1 MAHAVLREELH
12 GVIAEAG
19 VERIELAGHGGVG
32 AHFKD
37 ARLAAFF
44 DLQGRGEGRGRHEDA
59 LRCLGEDFAA
69 FFAGFARSLPFG
81 IGTEGFEARFGGV
94 FAGVLEH
101 VDERGLGTV
110 FFIDG
115 HPVADVFHAMLFEEL
130 AGMIAEAGEERV
142 ELAFVAGVDAEFV
155 NRICDRG
162 GEGGE
167 KERGGGE
174 EGAKG
179 HARMLKLRRRVVSCR
194 ADAF

>member
-12 GVIAEAG
+12 RVIAEAG
-19 VERIELAGHGGVG
+19 VERIELSGHGGVG

-37 ARLAAFF
+37 TRLAALF
-44 DLQGRGEGRGRHEDA
+44 DLQGGGVGRGRHEDA

-69 FFAGFARSLPFG
+69 FFAGFARGLPFR

-101 VDERGLGTV
+101 VDERGPGAV

-115 HPVADVFHAMLFEEL
+115 HPVADVFHAVLFEEL
-130 AGMIAEAGEERV
+130 AGVVAEASEERV
-142 ELAFVAGVDAEFV
+142 ELAFVAGVDAQLV
-155 NRICDRG
+155 NWVCERG
-162 GEGGE
+162 GEGGA
-167 KERGGGE
+167 KQGGGGE
-174 EGAKG
+174 KGAEG
-179 HARMLKLRRRVVSCR
+179 HARMLKLRGRVVSCR